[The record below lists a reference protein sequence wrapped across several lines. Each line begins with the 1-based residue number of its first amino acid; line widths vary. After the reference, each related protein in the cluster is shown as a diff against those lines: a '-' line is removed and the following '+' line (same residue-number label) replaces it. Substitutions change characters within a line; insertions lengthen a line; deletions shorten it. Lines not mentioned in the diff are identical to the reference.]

1 MTNFNSKMYKSTTDS
16 DVEDNETIDVFQS
29 LEGFV

>member
-1 MTNFNSKMYKSTTDS
+1 MTNFNSKMYKSATDS